1 LFDSGKIFQI
11 GKTNAAELV
20 EQIRSDVEFL
30 ASYSIMDYSLLIGV
44 TKVTEDEKNEQDFN
58 EKE

>member
-1 LFDSGKIFQI
+1 
-11 GKTNAAELV
+11 V

-30 ASYSIMDYSLLIGV
+30 ASYSIMDYSLLIGI